1 MTQVRKNFLTNIF
14 GLVAN
19 VIVGLMYT
27 PFLVEKLGVTTYGV
41 LPIAL
46 VINQYIIIITDALQ
60 GSVTRFYSIE
70 YRQKNYQKASVYFTS
85 AIAVAVCLA
94 LLLLPVIGVSM
105 PMLLSWLHIP
115 DNLGFSVGKLIL
127 YTVAGLF
134 VAVCSNCVNVTIY
147 SDNRLDLINYLKIFR
162 NLSKLGLNVLFF
174 TFFAIDVSNVGL
186 ASLLTEIGILIA
198 SFAMYFYTRH
208 EAVLIKWAYI
218 NFGAMK
224 PVLKMLTWVS
234 LSSFSSVFIY
244 KIDTLFINNYFG
256 LYYTGVLGSISEFG
270 AYCISLTGVIG
281 LLFRPLM
288 LIAYSEKRHEDLV
301 KITINGAYIVGIIS
315 SLLCG
320 IVMGASA
327 SILHVWLN
335 DEISHYSVWMMIKM
349 LIIPITTYGSTVGI
363 VNNLWNHVKSFSIWS
378 LVIAAVYVGISLILL
393 ELGMGMIGFL
403 VVGAIAA
410 ILQGA
415 ILPIMIYK
423 EAYPQSVGTVYIQMM
438 KCTSF
443 FILVFVVTLWVDSVM
458 EASNLF
464 MLMIELVISA
474 VLAGLLSVP
483 FFTKQNIMM
492 LDMVVPVMG
501 ILNKIKIRKQ

>member
-14 GLVAN
+14 SLVAN

-127 YTVAGLF
+127 YTVASLF

-162 NLSKLGLNVLFF
+162 NLSKLLLNVLFF
-174 TFFAIDVSNVGL
+174 TFWTIDVSNVGL
-186 ASLLTEIGILIA
+186 ASFVTEIVILVA
-198 SFAMYFYTRH
+198 SFSIFYYTRH
-208 EAVLIKWAYI
+208 KEVLLGWKYV
-218 NFGAMK
+218 NLGAMK

-244 KIDTLFINNYFG
+244 KIDTLLINNYFG

-270 AYCISLTGVIG
+270 SYCISITGVIG

-301 KITINGAYIVGIIS
+301 RITINGAYIVGIIS
-315 SLLCG
+315 TLLCG
-320 IVMGASA
+320 VIMGCS
-327 SILHVWLN
+327 SSLLGVWLN
-335 DEISHYSVWMMIKM
+335 DEVSKYAGWMMIKM
-349 LIIPITTYGSTVGI
+349 LIIPITTYGSTIGI
-363 VNNLWNHVKSFSIWS
+363 VNNLWNNVKAFAVWSFIIAVGYVIVS
-378 LVIAAVYVGISLILL
+378 LSLL
-393 ELGMGMIGFL
+393 ELGMGMEGFL
-403 VVGAIAA
+403 ITGAIAA

-415 ILPIMIYK
+415 ILPVSIYK
-423 EAYPQSVGTVYIQMM
+423 KAYPQTASVVYLQML
-438 KCTSF
+438 KCCSY
-443 FILVFVVTLWVDSVM
+443 FILVFLLSLMINFLMVANNV
-458 EASNLF
+458 F
-464 MLMIELVISA
+464 MLFVELSISA
-474 VLAGLLSVP
+474 LMGIAVSVP
-483 FFTKQNIMM
+483 FFSKQNLNM
-492 LDMVVPVMG
+492 LDVVFPIKG
-501 ILNKIKIRKQ
+501 FLRKIHIRIE

>member
-1 MTQVRKNFLTNIF
+1 MTQVRKNLLANLFC
-14 GLVAN
+14 LVAN

-27 PFLVEKLGVTTYGV
+27 PFLVKNLGVATYGI
-41 LPIAL
+41 LPLAL
-46 VINQYIIIITDALQ
+46 IINQYIIIVTDALQ

-70 YRQKNYQKASVYFTS
+70 YRQKNYQKASIYFTS
-85 AIAVAVCLA
+85 AIALAVLLA
-94 LLLLPVIGVSM
+94 IIILPVIGISM
-105 PMLLSWLHIP
+105 PVLLQWLHIP
-115 DNLGFSVGKLIL
+115 SNLGHSASFLIF
-127 YTVAGLF
+127 YTVASLF

-147 SDNRLDLINYLKIFR
+147 SENRLDLINYLKIFR

-174 TFFAIDVSNVGL
+174 TFFSIDVSNVGL

-218 NFGAMK
+218 NLGAMK

-320 IVMGASA
+320 IVMGASS

-378 LVIAAVYVGISLILL
+378 LVIAVVYVGISLLLL

-438 KCTSF
+438 KCSFF
-443 FILVFVVTLWVDSVM
+443 FILVFVVTLWVDSFM

-464 MLMIELVISA
+464 MLIIELVISA

-501 ILNKIKIRKQ
+501 ILKKIKIRKL